1 LMWEFRRDPVKLT
14 PEERQKLDR
23 LFHKLPKLKK
33 LYEIRVRFKEIFDTV
48 STRRKAAPR
57 IVAVL
62 LDAMDTFPKLE
73 SFLVTYENWREE
85 ILNYFDARQ
94 TSGGVE
100 GINNK
105 ARVIIKRAYGL
116 KSADSLW
123 TRLILDLNRARQVVV
138 NTIGRMHE
146 LVMGFRTI
154 FAQVCT

>member
-1 LMWEFRRDPVKLT
+1 MLWEFRRDPAKLT

-33 LYEIRVRFKEIFDTV
+33 LYELRVRFKEIFDTV
-48 STRRKAAPR
+48 STRRQAAPR
-57 IVAVL
+57 ILEVL
-62 LDAMDTFPKLE
+62 LDAMDAFPKLE

-85 ILNYFDARQ
+85 ILNYFHARQ

-123 TRLILDLNRARQVVV
+123 TRLILDLNRAREVVLH
-138 NTIGRMHE
+138 TIRSMRE
-146 LVMGFRTI
+146 LVTGFRAI
-154 FAQVCT
+154 FSPLCT